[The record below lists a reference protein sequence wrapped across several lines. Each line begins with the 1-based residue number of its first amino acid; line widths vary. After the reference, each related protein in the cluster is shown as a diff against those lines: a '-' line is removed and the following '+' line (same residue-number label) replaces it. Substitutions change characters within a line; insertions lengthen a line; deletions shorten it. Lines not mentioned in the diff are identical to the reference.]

1 MPTLTTVIKDPAT
14 IFIPNMMKIMLAS
27 EIAIACPAII
37 LAKSR
42 IISAKGLVKILKN
55 SMNGINGTGTFNQ
68 VGTSGQNISFQY
80 AFVPVKF
87 VIRNVQRAKKNVIVI
102 FPVKFPPPGGNGT
115 IPIMFARNMKKKHV
129 NKYGAY
135 LSVSLPRVALITS
148 S

>member
-87 VIRNVQRAKKNVIVI
+87 VIRNVQRAKRMLLLYFLLNFLLPVGMVL
-102 FPVKFPPPGGNGT
+102 FP
-115 IPIMFARNMKKKHV
+115 
-129 NKYGAY
+129 
-135 LSVSLPRVALITS
+135 
-148 S
+148 